1 MVNKRSYVIVGA
13 GMAGARAAESL
24 RANGFDDRIFL
35 VGDEGKLPYERPPL
49 SKECLQGSKSLFST
63 TLREWDSWM
72 ELAVH
77 LVLDDPVTGLD
88 TSAGAVRLASGID
101 IVADKV
107 LIATGG
113 VCRTVDVPGAELAGI
128 HTLRTADDCE
138 VVGDRL
144 RRGRSTVAVVGG
156 GLLAVEAAAA
166 AAALGNEV
174 VWLCRSRHPLTGA
187 VGGHAAAHLRSHYSD
202 ADFDLIAG
210 VSVVG
215 FEGIDRV
222 RGVVLDDGRTLPAD
236 VVLTAVGQRPA
247 LDFLDPT
254 VFDTQHGLAV
264 DARLETDTPGVFA
277 AGDVANFVD
286 PFVGGR
292 VRYGM
297 WLNAQNQGQFVARSM
312 MGDTAAYR
320 QVPWYWS
327 DHLGLNVQ
335 MAGHIDETASI
346 VAREHGGDSV
356 SWLYVRDH
364 RVVGAVGINVP
375 RDVRAAMVLMDRG
388 VEVTETELADTGSD
402 LRALAKKVAA

>member
-13 GMAGARAAESL
+13 GMAGARAAEAL
-24 RANGFDDRIFL
+24 RARGFDDRIFL
-35 VGDEGKLPYERPPL
+35 VGDEGRLPYERPPL
-49 SKECLQGSKSLFST
+49 SKECLQGSRSLFST

-77 LVLDDPVTGLD
+77 LVLDDPVAELD
-88 TSAGAVRLASGID
+88 TTSGSVRLRSGID
-101 IVADKV
+101 IAADKV

-113 VCRTVDVPGAELAGI
+113 VCRDLDVPGGQLPGI
-128 HTLRTADDCE
+128 HSLRTADDCDA
-138 VVGDRL
+138 VGDRL
-144 RRGRSTVAVVGG
+144 RRGNSTVAVVGG

-187 VGGHAAAHLRSHYSD
+187 VGGHAAAYLGSRYRHT
-202 ADFDLIAG
+202 DFDLIAG

-215 FEGIDRV
+215 FEGVDRV

-236 VVLTAVGQRPA
+236 IVLAAIGQRPA

-254 VFDTQHGLAV
+254 RFDTEHGLRV
-264 DARLETDTPGVFA
+264 DGKLETEVPGVFA

-292 VRYGM
+292 VRYGT
-297 WLNAQNQGQFVARSM
+297 WLNAQNQGQFVAGAM
-312 MGDTAAYR
+312 MGGRDAYR
-320 QVPWYWS
+320 EVPWYWS

-335 MAGHIDETASI
+335 IAGHIDETASI
-346 VAREHGGDSV
+346 VAREHSDDSL
-356 SWLYVRDH
+356 SWFYLRNE

-375 RDVRAAMVLMDRG
+375 RDVRAAMILMDRG
-388 VEVTETELADTGSD
+388 VEVTDAEVADTDVD
-402 LRALAKKVAA
+402 LRALTKKVPV

>member
-1 MVNKRSYVIVGA
+1 MNKRSYVIVGA

-24 RANGFDDRIFL
+24 RARGFDDRIFL
-35 VGDEGKLPYERPPL
+35 VGDEGRLPYERPPL
-49 SKECLQGSKSLFST
+49 SKECLQGSRSLFST

-77 LVLDDPVTGLD
+77 LVLDDPVTAVD
-88 TSAGAVRLASGID
+88 TAAGSVRLNSGID

-107 LIATGG
+107 LLATGG
-113 VCRTVDVPGAELAGI
+113 VCRTLEVPGANLAGI
-128 HTLRTADDCE
+128 HSLRTADDCD

-144 RRGRSTVAVVGG
+144 RRGRAKVVVVGG
-156 GLLAVEAAAA
+156 GLLAVEAASA
-166 AAALGNEV
+166 AAALGNDV

-187 VGGHAAAHLRSHYSD
+187 VGGHAAAHLRSRYRE

-215 FEGIDRV
+215 FEGTDRV
-222 RGVVLDDGRTLPAD
+222 RGAILDDGRTLPAD
-236 VVLTAVGQRPA
+236 VVLTAIGQRPA

-254 VFDTQHGLAV
+254 QFDTRHGLSV
-264 DARLETDTPGVFA
+264 DARLETEVPGIFA

-297 WLNAQNQGQFVARSM
+297 WLNAQNQGQFVAGAM

-335 MAGHIDETASI
+335 MAGHIDETATI
-346 VAREHGGDSV
+346 VTREHTEDSV
-356 SWLYVRDH
+356 SWFYVRNG
-364 RVVGAVGINVP
+364 RVIGAVGVNMP
-375 RDVRAAMVLMDRG
+375 RDVRAAMMLMDRG
-388 VEVTETELADTGSD
+388 VDVTDAEIADTGAD
-402 LRALAKKVAA
+402 LRALVKKVAA